1 MAYKQKGCTPI
12 TAKIQKGTK
21 GGITNPLLNV
31 GVPMKTP
38 LKVDGVHSRDKKMA
52 ERRGAIKDAAKYIGG
67 KVSQAAGSGM
77 LGVGAYVAS
86 KGVNAILGSG
96 SEKKKAATPTGGF
109 SKNGAGAATVKNKK
123 KDSNIS
129 MTPYSKEKALYT
141 KSGSKGKINGPKVSY
156 DMAYEKAK
164 KTKRYANMSKADYIK
179 EAKRQTKSFKESG
192 NWNANPKKPKAKAVS
207 TIKSEPVKTI
217 APKVSVESKL
227 TKAPSYDTS
236 RITSKSKVVTPKK
249 NRKDTRQ
256 ENKVNRKATRQENR
270 TIRKNKRVER
280 RSKR

>member
-1 MAYKQKGCTPI
+1 MAYKQKSCTPI

-21 GGITNPLLNV
+21 GGVTNPLLNV

-52 ERRGAIKDAAKYIGG
+52 ERRGAIKDAAKYVGG
-67 KVSQAAGSGM
+67 KLSQAAGSGM
-77 LGVGAYVAS
+77 LGVPAYLVS
-86 KGVNAILGSG
+86 KGVNAIGTGLGLGSG

-109 SKNGAGAATVKNKK
+109 SRNGTGATVENQKNPTKA
-123 KDSNIS
+123 KD
-129 MTPYSKEKALYT
+129 TPGIGAVKSSGPRG
-141 KSGSKGKINGPKVSY
+141 KSGSDLRKAEYDKKGWKYDETIKGYNKSGNKINDNKTAKV
-156 DMAYEKAK
+156 
-164 KTKRYANMSKADYIK
+164 R
-179 EAKRQTKSFKESG
+179 
-192 NWNANPKKPKAKAVS
+192 
-207 TIKSEPVKTI
+207 

-236 RITSKSKVVTPKK
+236 KITSKSKVVTPKK

-270 TIRKNKRVER
+270 TIRKNKRVAR
-280 RSKR
+280 RSKK

>member
-21 GGITNPLLNV
+21 GGVTNPLLNV

-67 KVSQAAGSGM
+67 KLSQAAGSGM
-77 LGVGAYVAS
+77 LGVGAFVAS
-86 KGVNAILGSG
+86 KGLNAIAGSG

-109 SKNGAGAATVKNKK
+109 SRNGTGATVENQKNPTKA
-123 KDSNIS
+123 KD
-129 MTPYSKEKALYT
+129 TPGIGAVKSSGPRG
-141 KSGSKGKINGPKVSY
+141 KSGSDLRKAEYDKKGWKYDETIKGYNKSGNKINDNKTAKV
-156 DMAYEKAK
+156 
-164 KTKRYANMSKADYIK
+164 R
-179 EAKRQTKSFKESG
+179 
-192 NWNANPKKPKAKAVS
+192 
-207 TIKSEPVKTI
+207 

-236 RITSKSKVVTPKK
+236 KITSKSKVVTPKK

-270 TIRKNKRVER
+270 TIRKNKRVANRTER
-280 RSKR
+280 RAKK

>member
-31 GVPMKTP
+31 GEKIETP

-67 KVSQAAGSGM
+67 KVSQAAGSGL
-77 LGVGAYVAS
+77 LGVGPYLVS
-86 KGVNAILGSG
+86 KGVNAISGSGSG

-109 SKNGAGAATVKNKK
+109 SRNGTGATVENQKNPTKA
-123 KDSNIS
+123 KD
-129 MTPYSKEKALYT
+129 TPGIGAVKSSGPRG
-141 KSGSKGKINGPKVSY
+141 KSGSDLRKAEYDKKGWKYDETIKGYDKSGNKINNNKTAKV
-156 DMAYEKAK
+156 
-164 KTKRYANMSKADYIK
+164 R
-179 EAKRQTKSFKESG
+179 
-192 NWNANPKKPKAKAVS
+192 
-207 TIKSEPVKTI
+207 

-236 RITSKSKVVTPKK
+236 KITSKSKVVTPKK

-256 ENKVNRKATRQENR
+256 ENKANRKATRQENR
-270 TIRKNKRVER
+270 TIRKDKRVER

>member
-21 GGITNPLLNV
+21 GGIVAPLLKAM
-31 GVPMKTP
+31 GVPMKASP
-38 LKVDGVHSRDKKMA
+38 YKVNEGPA
-52 ERRGAIKDAAKYIGG
+52 PEP
-67 KVSQAAGSGM
+67 
-77 LGVGAYVAS
+77 
-86 KGVNAILGSG
+86 N
-96 SEKKKAATPTGGF
+96 
-109 SKNGAGAATVKNKK
+109 
-123 KDSNIS
+123 KDSDIS

-141 KSGSKGKINGPKVSY
+141 QSGSRGKINGPKVSY
-156 DMAYEKAK
+156 DMAYDKAK
-164 KTKRYANMSKADYIK
+164 KTERYANMSKADYIK
-179 EAKRQTKSFKESG
+179 EAKRQTKSFKDTG

-256 ENKVNRKATRQENR
+256 ENKANRKATRQENR